1 MLSLWLINKIITTME
16 EQKPT
21 PAEVFFTKKAEFEHN
36 ITEAVKQFAG
46 TYATDVKIAVSVEV
60 QPALATSGEVV
71 ECRIK
76 QVEIEAKYKQNA

>member
-1 MLSLWLINKIITTME
+1 ME
-16 EQKPT
+16 EQKLT
-21 PAEVFFTKKAEFEHN
+21 PAEAFFMKKAEFEHN
-36 ITEAVKQFAG
+36 VTEAVKNFAG
-46 TYATDVKIAVSVEV
+46 TFATDVKIAVSVEV